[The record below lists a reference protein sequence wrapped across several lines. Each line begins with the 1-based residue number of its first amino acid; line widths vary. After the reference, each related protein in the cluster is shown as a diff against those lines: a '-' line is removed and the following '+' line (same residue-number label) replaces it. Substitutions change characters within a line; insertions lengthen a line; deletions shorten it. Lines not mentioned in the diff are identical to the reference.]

1 MKVTAISQLR
11 KKRWYENDGEQ
22 RLFLF
27 RDVDGVFYYQTE
39 SDIKSKKLSKTLDA
53 DWWLGSRKIS
63 KR

>member
-11 KKRWYENDGEQ
+11 KKRWYEKDGEQ

-53 DWWLGSRKIS
+53 EWWLESRKIS

>member
-11 KKRWYENDGEQ
+11 KKRWYENDEEQ

-39 SDIKSKKLSKTLDA
+39 SDIKSKKLSKTRDA
-53 DWWLGSRKIS
+53 EWWLGSRKIS